1 MLFCFREMERR
12 EVQLQPQPY
21 YGIAGVIARPT
32 PIQFQQSDAAANYY
46 GGVDLPEEI
55 RAAADKQQPF
65 RISSFHQ
72 PQPKQQYYCE
82 PTNPDVTATIFPT
95 PRYSGSSFRKSFNPG
110 RGGRHS
116 GRGGVPRA
124 ANSDDGQPHEKPELF
139 EWHSR

>member
-1 MLFCFREMERR
+1 MERR

-32 PIQFQQSDAAANYY
+32 PVQFQQYDTSADYYAGANN
-46 GGVDLPEEI
+46 PEYTEEK
-55 RAAADKQQPF
+55 RATNQQQPF
-65 RISSFHQ
+65 RMSSFQQ

-82 PTNPDVTATIFPT
+82 PTSPDVTATIFPT
-95 PRYSGSSFRKSFNPG
+95 PRYSASSFRKSFNPS
-110 RGGRHS
+110 RGGRDS

-124 ANSDDGQPHEKPELF
+124 ANSDHGPHQMLHERPELF